1 MRTQEKN
8 CAYTDSA
15 LFRSLPN
22 GGKCFY
28 NTYTTGKKQYDPIY
42 YSHQGV
48 EKFLSYGTAPENRI
62 NSDFNGYY
70 TGMDGSGYMILL
82 DQENQ
87 QELTKISS

>member
-1 MRTQEKN
+1 MAVRTLRTQEKN

-48 EKFLSYGTAPENRI
+48 EKFLSYGTAPENRK
-62 NSDFNGYY
+62 
-70 TGMDGSGYMILL
+70 LL
-82 DQENQ
+82 MLKKN
-87 QELTKISS
+87 